1 MNKKI
6 KILSL
11 LFFALIIAL
20 TVNAQDKGKNIPLFD
35 NIQSDDANIPA
46 MYNNELKIAVPQSY
60 SDIKV
65 SEAISVLKSL
75 YSAGKITEAIEF
87 SELIQKHFRRSDD
100 QGRDYMIYKLS
111 ALKDG
116 GFDHQADSMVLSFR
130 KKFPFYKIKKDD
142 PLVFKNLMT
151 NYYTRPLFSFG
162 VSVSKLFP
170 TLKIDTVYSMP
181 GGDTVKN
188 LEYKDFKYIMNDLSI
203 QWYAT
208 QKFSVSIAV
217 AYSMIEFTRTAGY
230 MTHTEK
236 TNYLAFP
243 VKFGYALRPVI
254 INELTPEVFVG
265 LSPGLKYK
273 KTYDVSGFAKKNK
286 PFDADP
292 DTVSTFYQNRHKQ
305 FNCTAIVGARLNY
318 QLKRF
323 CFFVQWHCGCAL
335 NSFTDPKE
343 RYAEKGLAFNN
354 EIVSDAARL
363 LETGISAGFKVN
375 FCYKTFPKYDDYGY

>member
-100 QGRDYMIYKLS
+100 QGCDYMIYKLS

-130 KKFPFYKIKKDD
+130 KKFPFYKIKKED

-151 NYYTRPLFSFG
+151 NYYTRPLFSVG

-170 TLKIDTVYSMP
+170 ILKIDTVYSIP

-188 LEYKDFKYIMNDLSI
+188 LEYKNFKYSMDEFSI
-203 QWYAT
+203 QWYVT
-208 QKFSVSIAV
+208 QKFSVTVSA
-217 AYSMIEFTRTAGY
+217 AHSRLEFTRTAGY

-236 TNYLAFP
+236 TNCVSFP
-243 VKFGYALRPVI
+243 INFGYTLRPVI
-254 INELTPEVFVG
+254 IDELTPEVFVG
-265 LSPGLKYK
+265 IRPGFVYQKS
-273 KTYDVSGFAKKNK
+273 YDVSGFAQKNK
-286 PFDADP
+286 NFDEL
-292 DTVSTFYQNRHKQ
+292 DTVSSFYQNRHKQ
-305 FNCTAIVGARLNY
+305 FNCTAIAGARLNY
-318 QLKRF
+318 QLRRF
-323 CFFVQWHCGCAL
+323 CFFVQWHFGYTL
-335 NSFTDPKE
+335 NRFTNPKE
-343 RYAEKGLAFNN
+343 RYAVKELAFNN
-354 EIVSDAARL
+354 AIVPDAARL
-363 LETGISAGFKVN
+363 LETGMSAGFKVN
-375 FCYKTFPKYDDYGY
+375 FCYKTFAKYNDYGY